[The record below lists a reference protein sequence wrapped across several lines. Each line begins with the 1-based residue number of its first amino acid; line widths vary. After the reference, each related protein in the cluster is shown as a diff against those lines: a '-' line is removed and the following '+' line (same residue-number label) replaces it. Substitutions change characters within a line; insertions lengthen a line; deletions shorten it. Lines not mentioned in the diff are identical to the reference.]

1 MTKKSNVPTFVRMA
15 NVMTSALLRAGVKLM
30 GPGKSPMYLIT
41 VRGRK
46 SGLPRSTPIASI
58 ELDGQRYL
66 LTPYG
71 VVDWVRNLR
80 AAGTANLT
88 RGRRTEEVRAVEVPE
103 SEASRIL
110 KSFIQTGNPIGKFFG
125 VPAESSQEDFDRLA
139 TAHPV
144 FLIQSAD
151 STIPEGAR
159 QADAA

>member
-1 MTKKSNVPTFVRMA
+1 
-15 NVMTSALLRAGVKLM
+15 MTSALLRAGVKLM

-46 SGLPRSTPIASI
+46 SGLPRSTPIATLA
-58 ELDGQRYL
+58 LDGQRYL

-88 RGRRTEEVRAVEVPE
+88 RGRRTEEVKAVEVQG

-110 KSFIQTGNPIGKFFG
+110 KRFIQTGNPIGKFFG
-125 VPAESSQEDFDRLA
+125 IPADSSQEDFDRLA
-139 TAHPV
+139 ATHPV
-144 FLIQSAD
+144 FLLQSVDA
-151 STIPEGAR
+151 TITEGTR